1 MKKETAAEVLQIMID
16 CGADLDRSI
25 QVVKDTSSE
34 EEFKR
39 YRSIVAQIMTDILT
53 GVMNPIIAEHPELK
67 PKEMK

>member
-34 EEFKR
+34 EDFKR

>member
-1 MKKETAAEVLQIMID
+1 MKKETAAEVLRIMID